1 MSRRIKVIAFSLI
14 MVLAA
19 TLEAGVVPL
28 IQVDNKP
35 DARIEIVPIDDAHR
49 SAMPASLGD
58 ASALPPGSFILV
70 NRTATPITAVVVRW
84 TYSDSSGALRQH
96 RLNCDAYLL
105 PPLRPIVKANDL
117 SLITPNGC
125 TAQELFPSLT
135 TGGLLGSPLKALAQG
150 RDSPDPRA
158 TMHVYV
164 DSVFFEDGQI
174 CGPDKLDYSTEIGIR
189 FAAVMQFVSEVTTA
203 RSAGESMPSLL
214 ARIHSNAQG
223 TPGKASWLR
232 AYYAGLLQ
240 RSPNPEGTLQQLKA
254 QTPPPTF
261 RHMGGL

>member
-1 MSRRIKVIAFSLI
+1 MKKRTRPRLLSAIMLFS
-14 MVLAA
+14 VFS
-19 TLEAGVVPL
+19 EAGVVPL

-35 DARIEIVPIDDAHR
+35 DPRIEIVPIDDVHR
-49 SAMPASLGD
+49 SAIPASLAGTGVET
-58 ASALPPGSFILV
+58 PPGSFILV

-96 RLNCDAYLL
+96 GLNCDGYLSA
-105 PPLRPIVKANDL
+105 PVRTIVKANDL

-125 TAQELFPSLT
+125 TPQELFPRLA
-135 TGGLLGSPLKALAQG
+135 TGALLGSPLKEVVL
-150 RDSPDPRA
+150 PDPR
-158 TMHVYV
+158 TTTHVYV

-174 CGPDKLDYSTEIGIR
+174 LGPDKFDYSSEIGIR

-214 ARIHSNAQG
+214 TRIHGNAQS